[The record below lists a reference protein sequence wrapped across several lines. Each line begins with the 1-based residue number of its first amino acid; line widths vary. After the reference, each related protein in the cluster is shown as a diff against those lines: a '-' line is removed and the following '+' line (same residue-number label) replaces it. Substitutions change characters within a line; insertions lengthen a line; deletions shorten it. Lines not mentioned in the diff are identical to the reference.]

1 MIRGIR
7 TITNF
12 ISNLKKYRLL
22 NDLTQEE
29 LAVKVNVRRETIV
42 RLENAKYNPSLE
54 LAVKISKELNTPIEN
69 LFIFK

>member
-1 MIRGIR
+1 M
-7 TITNF
+7 TNF